1 VYPPGSTAWTVTPL
15 LRAAF
20 LKSGRGFRVE
30 SAICGLVEVG
40 GSSALEVVVEVGD
53 VVVVATDLGGQ
64 YLKAI
69 LMARQNRKR

>member
-1 VYPPGSTAWTVTPL
+1 V
-15 LRAAF
+15 
-20 LKSGRGFRVE
+20 
-30 SAICGLVEVG
+30 ICGLVEVG